1 MAKVKRGSSSSNTP
15 SPKRTKKSESVSSKS
30 TETKPQEI
38 MSLDEIKNYKSKIF
52 ESARYYNYISKL
64 IQQQTIIL
72 KKYTKQQEANEE
84 EDDDDE
90 EYVIARGLILIIY
103 QIFEKLI
110 KEEQLKA
117 GKSSNDEKKTIVKW
131 LRSRYTEYKDNL
143 LNFISIGS
151 DNSDNG
157 NDNDNLN
164 TIKLDSLET
173 YMKLV
178 KLESENMAPNKGDLF
193 FANATF
199 KLLINK
205 LIKTGTNKEIIES
218 NSTINNF
225 IILEFYSSYYSKY
238 WDIKFYFLQE
248 LNEIL
253 SELKENEKE
262 KEDKLK
268 QELIF
273 SNVLTI
279 LKPEPLYDSKFKKI
293 EELIKKQKYFD
304 SNVPLKTVTNL
315 NLIKSNFEKIILNLI
330 NFKLS
335 IQQFKSILLI
345 LHKRIIPFLNNP
357 TKLMDFLTDSYD
369 LGFSTNDTSISI
381 LALNGLWELM
391 KNYNLEYPNFFTKLY
406 CLLTPDLLHLSYRS
420 RFLRLLDIFMT
431 SSHLTSNIVASFI
444 KKFSR
449 LSLTAPPQGIVA
461 IIPFI
466 YNLLKRHPSCMVL
479 IHSIK
484 DYKSDPDSNY
494 SDPFD
499 NDATDP
505 AMTNA
510 SESSLWELETII
522 NHYHPNVSSL
532 AKIFTQPFNKYSYN
546 LEDFLDWNYTKLIE
560 SEINKK
566 FKGALAI
573 EYENWD
579 SLLNGNESE
588 NDNCY
593 LKGYQW

>member
-1 MAKVKRGSSSSNTP
+1 MAKVKRGSSSSKTP
-15 SPKRTKKSESVSSKS
+15 SPKKTKINESVSSKS
-30 TETKPQEI
+30 SKAKTQEI

-72 KKYTKQQEANEE
+72 KIYTKHHEE
-84 EDDDDE
+84 EEEQNDE
-90 EYVIARGLILIIY
+90 NYVISRGLILIIY

-117 GKSSNDEKKTIVKW
+117 GKNSNDDKKTIVKW
-131 LRSRYTEYKDNL
+131 LRSRYTEYKENL
-143 LNFISIGS
+143 LNFISI
-151 DNSDNG
+151 DKN
-157 NDNDNLN
+157 NDDNLN
-164 TIKLDSLET
+164 TIKLDSLEI
-173 YMKLV
+173 YMKLI
-178 KLESENMAPNKGDLF
+178 KLESENMGPNKGDLF
-193 FANATF
+193 FANITF

-205 LIKTGTNKEIIES
+205 LIKTGKNNEIIES

-225 IILEFYSSYYSKY
+225 IILEFYSNYYNKY

-253 SELKENEKE
+253 LELKENNEE
-262 KEDKLK
+262 NESQLK
-268 QELIF
+268 QQLIF
-273 SNVLTI
+273 SNILTI
-279 LKPEPLYDSKFKKI
+279 LKPEQLYDLKFKKI
-293 EELIKKQKYFD
+293 EELMKNQKYFNN
-304 SNVPLKTVTNL
+304 NVPIKTITNL

-369 LGFSTNDTSISI
+369 LGFNINDSSISI

-391 KNYNLEYPNFFTKLY
+391 KNYNLEYPNFFNKLY

-484 DYKSDPDSNY
+484 DYKLNPELNY

-499 NDATDP
+499 NDSKDP
-505 AMTNA
+505 SMTNA

-546 LEDFLDWNYTKLIE
+546 LEDFLDWNYTKLID

-566 FKGALAI
+566 FKGELAI

-579 SLLNGNESE
+579 SLLNANGNTKDNEVE
-588 NDNCY
+588 IENCY